1 MTTPKKLTCG
11 KSFGTEDRSGT
22 FTGLT
27 RLSLSVRT
35 CHKERSMKNDH
46 TPHPSM
52 PERPIPH
59 HYNDPVDL
67 IWLRAAADLGLK
79 VVRSADAFAAY
90 DGKGTLTISTAEHFD
105 ADDCLAQMIFH
116 EICHWLVAGR
126 RGFKLEDWG
135 LSNIDDRDLV
145 YEYAAIRTQ
154 AALSRPYGLRDF
166 MAVTTDWRPYWET
179 LPENPLADGDDPAI
193 ALAQDAVFL
202 ARLEPFEAVLARAL
216 SATASIANAVRD
228 SVDSTSLWSVTR
240 ARHRLGSL
248 LSESNDLRCGNCAW
262 SVLEDSCSACIQHK
276 EFDEA
281 APSVEA
287 DEQACEKWEPE
298 FTIEDCGSCGA
309 CCREGFDLLSVTKD
323 DPFKQLH
330 PELVQLREDG
340 EYCVPRPNGV
350 CVALDGDG
358 DTEPYRCRDYQNR
371 PKNCGLFEVGGTG
384 CLQARQ
390 RVGLSR

>member
-1 MTTPKKLTCG
+1 M
-11 KSFGTEDRSGT
+11 SQRSI
-22 FTGLT
+22 
-27 RLSLSVRT
+27 
-35 CHKERSMKNDH
+35 D
-46 TPHPSM
+46 
-52 PERPIPH
+52 H

-67 IWLRAAADLGLK
+67 IWMRAAADLGLNI
-79 VVRSADAFAAY
+79 VRSADAFAAY

-126 RGFKLEDWG
+126 RGSKMEDWG
-135 LSNIDDRDLV
+135 LSNVDDSDLV

-154 AALSRPYGLRDF
+154 AALSRPYGLRSF
-166 MAVTTDWRPYWET
+166 MAVTTDWRPYWES
-179 LPENPLADGDDPAI
+179 LPEDPLADGEDPAI

-202 ARLEPFEAVLARAL
+202 ARLEPFESVLKRAL
-216 SATASIANAVRD
+216 SATATIADAVRD
-228 SVDSTSLWSVTR
+228 TTDSSSLWNRTQ

-248 LSESNDLRCGNCAW
+248 LSNVDNLKCGDCAW
-262 SVLEDSCSACIQHK
+262 AVAAESGIGCLQHK
-276 EFDEA
+276 EFECT
-281 APSVEA
+281 APIVEA
-287 DEQACEKWEPE
+287 EEQACEKWESK

-309 CCREGFDLLSVTKD
+309 CCREGFDLLTVAADS
-323 DPFKQLH
+323 PFRKLH
-330 PELVQLREDG
+330 PELVQLRDDG
-340 EYCVPRPNGV
+340 QYCVPRPNGV

-358 DTEPYRCRDYQNR
+358 DATPYRCRDYQNR